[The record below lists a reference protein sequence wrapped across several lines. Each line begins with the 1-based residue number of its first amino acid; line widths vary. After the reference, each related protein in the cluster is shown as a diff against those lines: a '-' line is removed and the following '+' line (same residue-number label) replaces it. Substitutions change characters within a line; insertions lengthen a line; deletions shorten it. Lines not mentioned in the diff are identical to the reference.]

1 MKTEHTA
8 NESLAAQ
15 VQRFTDEQAQWVKVL
30 AKPMVQRQESKPVK
44 RNFFSFIFGVQYHA
58 KH

>member
-1 MKTEHTA
+1 MKNEHTA

-15 VQRFTDEQAQWVKVL
+15 VQRFTDEQAQWAKVL

-44 RNFFSFIFGVQYHA
+44 RNFFSFLFGV
-58 KH
+58 